1 MELISTS
8 HGKGL
13 SQYHVVLIPY
23 RRFRIFIRDDI
34 KTAADR
40 TFREVA
46 KDHKINIFELD
57 IEEEHVHLFIGLH
70 PSMSIATAYQI
81 LKGATARKLRQ
92 LFPELKGF
100 HRRHLWSRGKCY
112 RPISDVS
119 PRTIKY
125 YIRTS
130 QSKHK
135 KEPPRRT
142 MAPIVP
148 RPKVLPQTSLL
159 DFTF

>member
-1 MELISTS
+1 
-8 HGKGL
+8 
-13 SQYHVVLIPY
+13 VLIPY